1 MRAISVFNFDAGTS
15 SFWWRA
21 RMELRIRVTK
31 SATGSVKLILS
42 PPFPVRSGLV
52 FSRTAEPA
60 GMLWLRR
67 GLIYQLDLT
76 TPGISPRS
84 ANWRKHKRHRP
95 NLRRYAR
102 GRPQILQRLCWRLE
116 NFGLRASL
124 TRFAVVAIRLPKI
137 LSTPSGGRVCQTAAA
152 GD

>member
-1 MRAISVFNFDAGTS
+1 MRAISVFSFDAGTS
-15 SFWWRA
+15 SFWCRA

-42 PPFPVRSGLV
+42 PPLPVRSGLV
-52 FSRTAEPA
+52 LSRTEEPA
-60 GMLWLRR
+60 GMLWLHR
-67 GLIYQLDLT
+67 GPVTYQLDLT

-124 TRFAVVAIRLPKI
+124 TRFAVVAIRL
-137 LSTPSGGRVCQTAAA
+137 S
-152 GD
+152 